1 MKMRIN
7 RPPASTASGTVNH
20 QDTAALRCIRYHSSA
35 YGTKVLSSCHT
46 ARQVDGCWYLS
57 ITCFH
62 DAFVTGK
69 MMGGTTMGVVPM
81 GVAMESVAMTVLRK
95 LASRA
100 TAAQNEL

>member
-1 MKMRIN
+1 
-7 RPPASTASGTVNH
+7 
-20 QDTAALRCIRYHSSA
+20 
-35 YGTKVLSSCHT
+35 
-46 ARQVDGCWYLS
+46 
-57 ITCFH
+57 
-62 DAFVTGK
+62 